1 MNILDFNKTILII
14 SGLPCI
20 GKTTIAYELIKKYPQ
35 FRSVTEMDIM
45 RTVLRKAIENL
56 ETNNIFNNVNIKEYY
71 ENLFN
76 SLRESS
82 YDIACE
88 QSKQLLPFVKDI
100 IFRQQRRNIPTIIE
114 GAEIIPITFFD
125 DNQKVCWINDN
136 IIFIYLYIA
145 DEAEHKRRR
154 INRCKTRGYNIN
166 EANEIKIVYKI
177 RNEKHIRFLRDAQ
190 NLSKTNNNIF
200 TIDISN
206 KSIEEVC
213 GLIIKRIERYYNNIN
228 LNTAHDL

>member
-1 MNILDFNKTILII
+1 MNILDLNNTILII

-20 GKTTIAYELIKKYPQ
+20 GKTTVAYELIKKSPH
-35 FRSVTEMDIM
+35 FRSVTEMDII
-45 RTVLRKAIENL
+45 RTVLRKAIEDLEVNNL
-56 ETNNIFNNVNIKEYY
+56 CNNVNIKEYY

-114 GAEIIPITFFD
+114 GAEIIPITYFD
-125 DNQKVCWINDN
+125 DNQKVCWINEN
-136 IIFIYLYIA
+136 IIFVYLYIT
-145 DEAEHKRRR
+145 DEVEHKRRR
-154 INRCKTRGYNIN
+154 INRCKDREYNIN
-166 EANEIKIVYKI
+166 ETNENKMIYRI
-177 RNEKHIRFLRDAQ
+177 RKEKHVRLLRDAQ

-200 TIDISN
+200 TIDVSN
-206 KSIEEVC
+206 KSVEEVC
-213 GLIIKRIERYYNNIN
+213 NLIIKQIDRYYNN
-228 LNTAHDL
+228 L

>member
-1 MNILDFNKTILII
+1 MNILDLNKTILII

-20 GKTTIAYELIKKYPQ
+20 GKTTIAYELIKKFPQ
-35 FRSVTEMDIM
+35 FRSVTEMDII
-45 RTVLRKAIENL
+45 RTVLRKVIEDL
-56 ETNNIFNNVNIKEYY
+56 ETNNLCNNVNIKEYY

-114 GAEIIPITFFD
+114 GAEIIPITYFD
-125 DNQKVCWINDN
+125 DNQKVCWINEN
-136 IIFIYLYIA
+136 IIFVYLYIA
-145 DEAEHKRRR
+145 DEVEHKRRR
-154 INRCKTRGYNIN
+154 INRCKDRGYNFN
-166 EANEIKIVYKI
+166 EANENKMVNKI
-177 RNEKHIRFLRDAQ
+177 RNEKHIRLLQDAQ

-200 TIDISN
+200 TIDVSN
-206 KSIEEVC
+206 KSVEEVC
-213 GLIIKRIERYYNNIN
+213 NLIIKQIERYYNN
-228 LNTAHDL
+228 L